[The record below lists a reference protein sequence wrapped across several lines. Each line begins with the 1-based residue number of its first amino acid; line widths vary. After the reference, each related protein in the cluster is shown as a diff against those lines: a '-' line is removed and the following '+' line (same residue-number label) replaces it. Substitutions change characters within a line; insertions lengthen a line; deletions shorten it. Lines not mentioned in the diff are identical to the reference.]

1 MNRDQRKFL
10 DNELSTAYSNA
21 RRKLWDQHEKMY
33 EAEPAKVIAAR
44 KVIDEYVRAR
54 DAKKKAATDRLV
66 RAKSKAD
73 QMILFNDEKAALA
86 ALEEFRSVWGG

>member
-21 RRKLWDQHEKMY
+21 RRKLWDQHEKMF
-33 EAEPAKVIAAR
+33 AVEPAKVTAAR
-44 KVIDEYVRAR
+44 KVIADYNGMR
-54 DAKKKAATDRLV
+54 DAKKKAATDKLV
-66 RAKSKAD
+66 RAKAKVD
-73 QMILFNDEKAALA
+73 QMILFNDEKAALD